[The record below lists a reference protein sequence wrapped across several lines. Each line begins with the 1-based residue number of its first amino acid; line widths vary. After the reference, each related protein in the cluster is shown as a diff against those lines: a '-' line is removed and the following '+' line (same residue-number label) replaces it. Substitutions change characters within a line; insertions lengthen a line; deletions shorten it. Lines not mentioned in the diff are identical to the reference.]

1 MLTPAPAPSFP
12 WRRDRAAG
20 LAPEDVHLRV
30 VYELLRALCSRTHMP
45 LSIGLAAFDAAAALR
60 AQAPPLA
67 REFLESAFAR
77 LRTLARSSDH
87 LVRQGD
93 GTFLLVMPDT
103 PLGDA
108 VRTLDKLRQAVR
120 RKPFRLAG
128 GETVAPTLSAGAAE
142 VALAEPD
149 SLQKAGEQAFRQLAL
164 ARTQGGDRVLP
175 EGTGRE
181 VQENLVLLAEEDLLL
196 VPLISSRFQQEG
208 FEVRHACDG
217 AKALTLATLHPARLV
232 ILDAHLTHMN
242 GYELLG
248 RLRQMPA
255 YRRTPIVMLSAMS
268 SAKDVSRGLSL
279 GASDFLA
286 KPFSMTELM
295 ARTQRLLKGVPA

>member
-1 MLTPAPAPSFP
+1 MTRFAVQRPS
-12 WRRDRAAG
+12 G
-20 LAPEDVHLRV
+20 VLAPEDAHLRV
-30 VYELLRALCSRTHMP
+30 VYGLLRALCTRTHMP
-45 LSIGLAAFDAAAALR
+45 LSIGLAGFDATPALR
-60 AQAPPLA
+60 MQGTELA
-67 REFLESAFAR
+67 REFHEVAFAR
-77 LRTLARSSDH
+77 LRTMARSSDH

-93 GTFLLVMPDT
+93 ETFLLVMPDT

-108 VRTLDKLRQAVR
+108 VRTLDKLRQAVQ
-120 RKPFRLAG
+120 RKAFRLSG
-128 GETVAPTLSAGAAE
+128 GGTIAPTLSAGVAE

-149 SLQKAGEQAFRQLAL
+149 SLQKAGEQALRQLML
-164 ARTQGGDRVLP
+164 ARMQGGDRVLP
-175 EGTGRE
+175 DGTGRE

-196 VPLISSRFQQEG
+196 APLISSRFQQEG

-255 YRRTPIVMLSAMS
+255 YRRTPIIMVSAMS

-279 GASDFLA
+279 GASDFLG
-286 KPFSMTELM
+286 KPFSMTELV